1 MNKYFLEMLTASVML
16 AIIYLL
22 IRMLLDER
30 TKSAQATLVAT
41 AEKAIHEADTL
52 IAEHTTVPD
61 TVDRM
66 QSDAF

>member
-22 IRMLLDER
+22 IRLLLDER
-30 TKSAQATLVAT
+30 TKQAQATLVAA
-41 AEKAIHEADTL
+41 AEKAVHEADT
-52 IAEHTTVPD
+52 IVAEHTTVPD

-66 QSDAF
+66 QSGTF

>member
-30 TKSAQATLVAT
+30 GKSAQAVLVA
-41 AEKAIHEADTL
+41 ASQEAVHEADA
-52 IAEHTTVPD
+52 IVAEHTTVPD

-66 QSDAF
+66 QSGAF